1 MLDADQTPIKSCAFP
16 DGRTHSY
23 DEPLHPVVSESRVF
37 SVCEDGDW
45 TKFAAAGSPQVTIP
59 DLSHRSHEF
68 KHFGGAIGAF
78 SAVDTP

>member
-1 MLDADQTPIKSCAFP
+1 MLYVDQTPIKSCAFP

-59 DLSHRSHEF
+59 DRATGHTSSNISAGQSELSQ
-68 KHFGGAIGAF
+68 
-78 SAVDTP
+78 P